1 MAASYSRSSIQ
12 GITKPAT
19 TMEPQQ
25 LKNLMDRR
33 RKIKQT
39 ITNQTI
45 AEVEEME
52 AAEAKVKRKTG
63 SQDAMEAEAN
73 KDAEADAG
81 N

>member
-1 MAASYSRSSIQ
+1 
-12 GITKPAT
+12 
-19 TMEPQQ
+19 
-25 LKNLMDRR
+25 
-33 RKIKQT
+33 
-39 ITNQTI
+39 
-45 AEVEEME
+45 ME